1 MRYIGFDM
9 GDGESAVAA
18 FEKGSSIE
26 PVIWPVGGVKSLL
39 SAVGMRSGEI
49 VIGERAYTDALAD
62 NLSVRFKSRFT
73 TDPASYE
80 DVVLFVRGVLQDLK
94 NSGRFNYDDQFVVGC
109 PAGWSAACRA
119 RYRDLLIRAGVILP
133 QVISESRAAFLYA
146 KYAHTIALDVDILNE
161 SALVADIGS
170 STLDYAYIVEGRET
184 GVGTFGE
191 NALGG
196 GVLDAALLR
205 RAVERS
211 RDRDRIR
218 AVFRECRSW
227 YSYCEIETR
236 RLKEEYFTRLETGDS
251 PVVKKQLRICY
262 DGVQKLT
269 LEINANEISHV
280 IDEPLPELDDRC
292 FTEAVRD
299 SLENAARLTADR
311 PPEML
316 LLTGGASRM
325 PFFRELCQKIFDSA
339 IVISCPEPEFSIA
352 KGLAYA
358 GWIDENL
365 RVFRQTVQDEITET
379 RISLIVNESMPSLL
393 PAVADILAGLILDEA
408 ALPIAQQWKR
418 GRIDTLEEME
428 RQIADRI
435 ERVLGSP
442 LAQEALAPAVT
453 HWLGGLEE
461 KFQSIVDPIC
471 DEYDVPRK
479 EMLLDL
485 TASGAGHVA
494 FGPGLWSGLSV
505 VKTVIGLIVSVVGG
519 IVCGGGGMALIASG
533 PLGFIAG
540 LAIGVLASAVGWK
553 PMSGAL
559 LKVNLP
565 LLVRQTVALEKQLGS
580 DQTRRELKKRLL
592 EAISPENSAFRTELV
607 RGFARSFRA
616 YVKSLA
622 EAAEI
627 PIQ

>member
-18 FEKGSSIE
+18 FEKGSTIE
-26 PVIWPVGGVKSLL
+26 PVIWPVCGVKSLL
-39 SAVGMRSGEI
+39 SAVGMRGGEI
-49 VIGERAYTDALAD
+49 VIGERAYTDALAE

-80 DVVLFVRGVLQDLK
+80 DVVLFVRGVLQELK
-94 NSGRFNYDDQFVVGC
+94 NAGLFDYDDQFVVGC
-109 PAGWSAACRA
+109 PAGWNTACRA

-146 KYAHTIALDVDILNE
+146 KYAHTIALDVDVLNE

-170 STLDYAYIVEGRET
+170 STLDYAYIVDGRET

-191 NALGG
+191 NVLGG

-211 RDRDRIR
+211 RDRDAIR
-218 AVFRECRSW
+218 AVFKECRSW
-227 YSYCEIETR
+227 YSYCEIEAR
-236 RLKEEYFTRLETGDS
+236 RLKEEYFNRLEGGEC

-269 LEINANEISHV
+269 LEVNAEEMAHV
-280 IDEPLPELDDRC
+280 VDDSLPELDGRS
-292 FTEAVRD
+292 FTEAVRE
-299 SLENAARLTADR
+299 SLQNAARLTADR

-325 PFFRELCQKIFDSA
+325 PFFRELCQEIFDSA
-339 IVISCPEPEFSIA
+339 IIVSCPEPEFSIA

-365 RVFRQTVQDEITET
+365 RVFRQTIQDELTET
-379 RISLIVNESMPSLL
+379 RIAHIVNASMPALL
-393 PAVADILAGLILDEA
+393 PAVADLLTGLILDEA

-418 GRIDTLEEME
+418 GQIDTLAQMEE
-428 RQIADRI
+428 QIAARV
-435 ERVLGSP
+435 ERVLNSP
-442 LAQEALAPAVT
+442 LAQEALSPAVS
-453 HWLGGLEE
+453 HWLTGLEE
-461 KFQSIVDPIC
+461 TFQSIVDPIC

-479 EMLLDL
+479 EMQLNLA
-485 TASGAGHVA
+485 ASSAGPVTFATGA
-494 FGPGLWSGLSV
+494 WSGLSI
-505 VKTVIGLIVSVVGG
+505 VKTVLGVIISLIGGML
-519 IVCGGGGMALIASG
+519 CGGGGMALIASG
-533 PLGFIAG
+533 PLGFLAG
-540 LAIGVLASAVGWK
+540 LTVGVLASAIGWK
-553 PMSGAL
+553 PMSEAL
-559 LKVNLP
+559 LKLNLP
-565 LLVRQTVALEKQLGS
+565 LLLRQTIALEKQLGS
-580 DQTRRELKKRLL
+580 DQTRKELKKRLL
-592 EAISPENSAFRTELV
+592 AFIAPEDSPFRQELV
-607 RGFARSFRA
+607 SSFTRSFRT
-616 YVKSLA
+616 YVKTLA

>member
-1 MRYIGFDM
+1 MRYVGFDM

-18 FEKGSSIE
+18 FEKGSTIE
-26 PVIWPVGGVKSLL
+26 PVVWPVGGVKSVL
-39 SAVGMRSGEI
+39 SAVGIHQGEI

-80 DVVLFVRGVLQDLK
+80 DVVLFVRGLLQDLK
-94 NSGRFNYDDQFVVGC
+94 NSGLFDYDDQFVVGC
-109 PAGWSAACRA
+109 PAGWNAACRA
-119 RYRDLLIRAGVILP
+119 RYRDLLIRAGIILP
-133 QVISESRAAFLYA
+133 QVISESRAAFLYV
-146 KYAHTIALDVDILNE
+146 KYAHTIALDIDILNE

-170 STLDYAYIVEGRET
+170 STLDYAYIVDGRET

-196 GVLDAALLR
+196 GMLDAALLR

-211 RDRDRIR
+211 RDRDAIR
-218 AVFRECRSW
+218 AVFKECRSW
-227 YSYCEIETR
+227 YSYCEIEMR
-236 RLKEEYFTRLETGDS
+236 KLKEEYFTRLETEDS

-269 LEINANEISHV
+269 LEVNAEEISHV
-280 IDEPLPELDDRC
+280 TDEPLPELDGRT
-292 FTEAVRD
+292 FTGSVRE

-325 PFFRELCQKIFDSA
+325 PFFRDLCQEIFDSA

-365 RVFRQTVQDEITET
+365 RIFRQTVQDEITET
-379 RISLIVNESMPSLL
+379 RISLILNETMPSLL
-393 PAVADILAGLILDEA
+393 PAVADLLAGLILEEA
-408 ALPIAQQWKR
+408 ALPIAEQWRR
-418 GRIDTLEEME
+418 GRIDTLEAME
-428 RQIADRI
+428 KQIGERI
-435 ERVLGSP
+435 ERVLNSP
-442 LAQEALAPAVT
+442 LAQDALAPAVAD
-453 HWLGGLEE
+453 WLTGLEE
-461 KFQSIVDPIC
+461 RFQAIVDPIC

-479 EMLLDL
+479 DMLLDL
-485 TASGAGHVA
+485 TAAGAGHVD
-494 FGPGLWSGLSV
+494 FDSGVWSGLSI
-505 VKTVIGLIVSVVGG
+505 VKAVLGTILSLIGGML
-519 IVCGGGGMALIASG
+519 CGGGGMALIASG
-533 PLGFIAG
+533 PVGFAAG
-540 LAIGVLASAVGWK
+540 LAIGVIASCIGWK
-553 PMSGAL
+553 PMSDAL
-559 LKVNLP
+559 LRLNLP
-565 LLVRQTVALEKQLGS
+565 LLLRQTAGLEKQLSS
-580 DQTRRELKKRLL
+580 DQTRKELKKRLL
-592 EAISPENSAFRTELV
+592 EAISPEDSPFRTELISS
-607 RGFARSFRA
+607 FARSFRT